1 MQDYQQRVID
11 EKKDL
16 DAKIERLETFI
27 DGSAMFAELP
37 SDEIIRLRRQVYTM
51 RLYSEILRDRIAAF
65 KSADQQG

>member
-65 KSADQQG
+65 KSAD